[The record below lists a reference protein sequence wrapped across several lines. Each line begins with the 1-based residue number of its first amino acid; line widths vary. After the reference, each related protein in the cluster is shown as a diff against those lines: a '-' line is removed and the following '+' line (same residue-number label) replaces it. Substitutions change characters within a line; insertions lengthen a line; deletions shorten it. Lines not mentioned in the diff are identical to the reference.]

1 MNNLNLKLIL
11 TKTGFL
17 RKASFFVEQKYME
30 VIMKEE
36 NALVFARFNKLF
48 NNLFS
53 EKSEAFEEI
62 LELKSQI
69 SKLEKSITLY
79 RKDIAILNDRIKKQE
94 FLGKSKEIQK
104 ESVKIVSNKA
114 KRSADNLEIKKT
126 ITELIQEI
134 DACIALLNEE

>member
-1 MNNLNLKLIL
+1 MIKNI
-11 TKTGFL
+11 
-17 RKASFFVEQKYME
+17 EQKYME

-36 NALVFARFNKLF
+36 NALAFARFNKLL

-53 EKSEAFEEI
+53 EKSEALEEI
-62 LELKSQI
+62 LALKWQI
-69 SKLEKSITLY
+69 NILEKSISEY
-79 RKDIAILNDRIKKQE
+79 RKDIAILNDRLKKQE

-104 ESVKIVSNKA
+104 ESVKIVVNKV
-114 KRSADNLEIKKT
+114 KKSADNLEIKKT

>member
-1 MNNLNLKLIL
+1 MIKNI
-11 TKTGFL
+11 
-17 RKASFFVEQKYME
+17 EQKYME

-36 NALVFARFNKLF
+36 NALAFARFNKLL

-62 LELKSQI
+62 LALKSEVNL
-69 SKLEKSITLY
+69 LEKSISDY
-79 RKDIAILNDRIKKQE
+79 KKEIAILNIRLKKQE

-104 ESVKIVSNKA
+104 ESVKIVANKV
-114 KRSADNLEIKKT
+114 KKSADNLEIKKT

>member
-1 MNNLNLKLIL
+1 MIKNI
-11 TKTGFL
+11 
-17 RKASFFVEQKYME
+17 EQKYME

-36 NALVFARFNKLF
+36 NALAFARFNKLL

-62 LELKSQI
+62 LSLKSQVNI
-69 SKLEKSITLY
+69 LEKSIAEY
-79 RKDIAILNDRIKKQE
+79 KKDIVILNERLKKQE

-104 ESVKIVSNKA
+104 ESVKIVANKV
-114 KRSADNLEIKKT
+114 KKSADNLEIKKT

>member
-1 MNNLNLKLIL
+1 MIKNI
-11 TKTGFL
+11 
-17 RKASFFVEQKYME
+17 EQKYME

-36 NALVFARFNKLF
+36 NALAFARFNKLL

-62 LELKSQI
+62 LALKSQVNI
-69 SKLEKSITLY
+69 LDKSIAEY
-79 RKDIAILNDRIKKQE
+79 KKDIVILNERLKKQE

-104 ESVKIVSNKA
+104 ESVKIVANKV
-114 KRSADNLEIKKT
+114 KKSADNLEIKKT

>member
-1 MNNLNLKLIL
+1 MIKNI
-11 TKTGFL
+11 
-17 RKASFFVEQKYME
+17 EQIYME

-36 NALVFARFNKLF
+36 NALAFARFNKLL

-53 EKSEAFEEI
+53 EKSEALEEI
-62 LELKSQI
+62 LALKWQVNI
-69 SKLEKSITLY
+69 LEKSISEY
-79 RKDIAILNDRIKKQE
+79 RKDIAILNDRLKKQE

-104 ESVKIVSNKA
+104 ESVKIVVNKV
-114 KRSADNLEIKKT
+114 KKSADNLEIKKT

>member
-1 MNNLNLKLIL
+1 M
-11 TKTGFL
+11 T
-17 RKASFFVEQKYME
+17 VEQIYME

-36 NALVFARFNKLF
+36 NALAFARFNKLL

-53 EKSEAFEEI
+53 EKSEALEEI
-62 LELKSQI
+62 LALKWQVNI
-69 SKLEKSITLY
+69 LEKSISEY
-79 RKDIAILNDRIKKQE
+79 RKDIAILNDRLKKQE

-104 ESVKIVSNKA
+104 ESVKIVANKV
-114 KRSADNLEIKKT
+114 KKSADNLEIKKT

>member
-1 MNNLNLKLIL
+1 MIKNI
-11 TKTGFL
+11 
-17 RKASFFVEQKYME
+17 EQKYME

-36 NALVFARFNKLF
+36 NALAFARFNKLL

-53 EKSEAFEEI
+53 EKSEALEEI
-62 LELKSQI
+62 LALKWQVNI
-69 SKLEKSITLY
+69 LEKSISEY
-79 RKDIAILNDRIKKQE
+79 RKDIAILNDRLKKQE

-104 ESVKIVSNKA
+104 ESVKIVVNKF
-114 KRSADNLEIKKT
+114 KKSADNLEIKKT

>member
-1 MNNLNLKLIL
+1 MIKNI
-11 TKTGFL
+11 
-17 RKASFFVEQKYME
+17 EQKYME

-36 NALVFARFNKLF
+36 NALAFARFNKLL

-53 EKSEAFEEI
+53 EKSEALEEI
-62 LELKSQI
+62 LALKWQVNI
-69 SKLEKSITLY
+69 LEKSISEY
-79 RKDIAILNDRIKKQE
+79 RKDIAILNDRLKKQE

-104 ESVKIVSNKA
+104 ESVKIVVNKV
-114 KRSADNLEIKKT
+114 KKSADNLEIKKT

>member
-1 MNNLNLKLIL
+1 MIKNI
-11 TKTGFL
+11 
-17 RKASFFVEQKYME
+17 EQKYME

-36 NALVFARFNKLF
+36 NALAFARFNKLL

>member
-1 MNNLNLKLIL
+1 MIKN
-11 TKTGFL
+11 
-17 RKASFFVEQKYME
+17 VEQKYME

-62 LELKSQI
+62 LALKSQI

-104 ESVKIVSNKA
+104 ESVKIVANKA

>member
-1 MNNLNLKLIL
+1 
-11 TKTGFL
+11 
-17 RKASFFVEQKYME
+17 ME

-36 NALVFARFNKLF
+36 NALAFARFNKLL

-53 EKSEAFEEI
+53 EKSEALEEI
-62 LELKSQI
+62 LALKWQI
-69 SKLEKSITLY
+69 NILEKSISEY
-79 RKDIAILNDRIKKQE
+79 RKDIAILNDRLKKQE

-104 ESVKIVSNKA
+104 ESVKIVVNKV
-114 KRSADNLEIKKT
+114 KKSADNLEIKKT

>member
-1 MNNLNLKLIL
+1 MIKNI
-11 TKTGFL
+11 
-17 RKASFFVEQKYME
+17 EQKYME

-36 NALVFARFNKLF
+36 NALAFARFNKLL

-62 LELKSQI
+62 LALKSQVNI
-69 SKLEKSITLY
+69 LEKSIAEY
-79 RKDIAILNDRIKKQE
+79 KKDIVILNERLKKQE

-104 ESVKIVSNKA
+104 ESVKIVADKV
-114 KRSADNLEIKKT
+114 KKSADNLEIKKT